1 MSASVKR
8 VWPELVGKDVDSATK
23 IIKEES
29 DIELIQTLRDNSP
42 VTLDYCPTR
51 IRLFVN
57 EKNIVTVEPRIG

>member
-8 VWPELVGKDVDSATK
+8 VWPELVGKDVDNATK